1 VAKLHVRI
9 ANARK
14 DHLAKLTTSLVRR
27 FDVLCIEDLD
37 VRGML
42 RNRALARPIAD
53 VGMGTFR
60 RMLTYKCSWYGK
72 ELRLVDRYFPS
83 SKKCSDCGHVAEK
96 MPLDVREW
104 RCTYCGS
111 FHDRD
116 LNAAKNIMAAGHAVL
131 VRGGPVR
138 PEATKVA
145 RGSARRSAPQPAL
158 L

>member
-1 VAKLHVRI
+1 
-9 ANARK
+9 
-14 DHLAKLTTSLVRR
+14 
-27 FDVLCIEDLD
+27 
-37 VRGML
+37 
-42 RNRALARPIAD
+42 
-53 VGMGTFR
+53 MGTFR
-60 RMLTYKCSWYGK
+60 RMITYKCGWYGK

-83 SKKCSDCGHVAEK
+83 SRKCSDCEHVAEK

-104 RCTYCGS
+104 RCSHYCA

-138 PEATKVA
+138 PEATVVV
-145 RGSARRSAPQPAL
+145 RGSALRSARQPAL